1 MSQIP
6 RMETAKIGLA
16 EIKDA
21 VTAVFAGQPVRRVDL
36 FGSRAAG
43 QQDSQSDVDL
53 LVDYEPEARIGLFAM
68 GGLREQLAERLGVGV
83 DLVSRAAVEQS
94 RNPIRRKSILSR
106 LVPVYHAR

>member
-1 MSQIP
+1 MPQIFIMKP
-6 RMETAKIGLA
+6 ASVSLA

-21 VTAVFAGQPVRRVDL
+21 VTQVFRGQPVRRVDL

-43 QQDSQSDVDL
+43 QESSDSDVDL
-53 LVDYEPEARIGLFAM
+53 LVDYEPGAQVGLFTI

-94 RNPIRRKSILSR
+94 RNPIRRASILSC